1 MLTRKTSNEF
11 DREYVKQHKRGKDI
25 KKIDELMKL
34 IIEEKPLPPKYK
46 DHALKG
52 NWRGYRDCHIEPNW
66 LLIYK
71 VGAGIAFFA
80 RTGSHT
86 DIFG

>member
-25 KKIDELMKL
+25 KKVDEVMKL
-34 IIEEKPLPPKYK
+34 IIEEKLLPPKYR

-52 NWRGYRDCHIEPNW
+52 NWQGYRDCHIEPNW

-71 VGAGIAFFA
+71 VEQGTAFFA
-80 RTGSHT
+80 RTGTHA